1 VYGSFHGCVDFLLVA
16 LVIFVSIGD
25 IFVGILCAPCSFD
38 SEVFGFGF
46 VGGSWIVASCIF
58 VLDHDPSNSEFD
70 PRLKDFGWNPSF

>member
-1 VYGSFHGCVDFLLVA
+1 
-16 LVIFVSIGD
+16 
-25 IFVGILCAPCSFD
+25 LCAPCSFD